1 MCKKNSKKSWNL
13 LSGSQRK
20 SSRQTRGNLLI
31 PLLWGLGLKNLSI
44 YQILHFYNYLVGK
57 DDYSVENLRTFK
69 TCKRLLECKFFHDGH
84 VEDLQCCPL
93 VNKAYSLFQYE
104 AKPTS
109 PQCGHD
115 DYLAFWDRCDRIMLY
130 RISGAALYIFIK
142 FFLFDIGP
150 FRRRWFFSTFISTFI
165 LFSVFRGFEML
176 RVLHNLLRHVNR

>member
-93 VNKAYSLFQYE
+93 VNKAFSLFLYE
-104 AKPTS
+104 SKPTV
-109 PQCGHD
+109 PT
-115 DYLAFWDRCDRIMLY
+115 
-130 RISGAALYIFIK
+130 K
-142 FFLFDIGP
+142 N
-150 FRRRWFFSTFISTFI
+150 RRWNVNLQWLFI
-165 LFSVFRGFEML
+165 LKSSVEVHAAFFRVKEVAMALANKSLMQF
-176 RVLHNLLRHVNR
+176 